1 MNDMS
6 STPGSAAATAHRA
19 FPALRDRG
27 FKIHLTTYLLAMMA
41 DNIEHVISYWM
52 LYQKFHS
59 PALAGFAVL
68 SHWLPFLM
76 FSVAA
81 GALADRFDPRRIIQC
96 GMGLF
101 SLASLGWGY
110 FFITGTLQVWHA
122 MVLLVIHG
130 CAGVLWQTPN
140 QLLLYDIVAQ
150 RRPHERGAAQRDSAL
165 CRGAPVGPAMGG
177 LIMLTLGPSGGILL
191 NTVFYLPLVLWLI
204 NAPYGPR
211 FRKGALRAASRQ
223 QAALPTS
230 STLIRDIAEHPD
242 HHLDD
247 LARRPLIILF
257 VGNAYSAQM
266 PGFAQ
271 DLGHGDPG
279 VSYSMLLAADAAG
292 AMLAGFVLEGRGWLP
307 PNPRTA
313 IILAMLWCGALT
325 AFAFAP
331 SYPVALAFLFAA
343 GFCELSFNA
352 MAQTLVQVHAPAT
365 MRGRVIWLVQHGE
378 PGTACSSA
386 RRLGR
391 PRREPDRHSLV
402 PGALRAGDARCCLG
416 VAGPAVDE
424 SATVR
429 RYLPL
434 PPAPPCCARGEPH
447 AKPLH
452 RNACPCPRRRCAC
465 GIRRAPG
472 HQGCGTVELRQ
483 ARQRHE
489 AERGAQQPA
498 QRPVVLLD
506 PGLFERGQH
515 LSAQRVHQLHQSR
528 HRDRHQDDQAG
539 VRLLQKANPDKT
551 PISAAID
558 QFVRDAKKIDV
569 KESEVF
575 DPWEQ

>member
-6 STPGSAAATAHRA
+6 SRPGSAAATAHRA
-19 FPALRDRG
+19 FPAFRYRG
-27 FKIHLTTYLLAMMA
+27 FQIQFTTYVLAMMA

-81 GALADRFDPRRIIQC
+81 GALADRFDPRRLIQC

-101 SLASLGWGY
+101 ILASLGWGY

-140 QLLLYDIVAQ
+140 QLLLYDIVGPA
-150 RRPHERGAAQRDSAL
+150 DLMSAVRL
-165 CRGAPVGPAMGG
+165 NATARYVGVLVGPAMGG
-177 LIMLTLGPSGGILL
+177 VIMLALGPAHGILL
-191 NTVFYLPLVLWLI
+191 NTVFYLPLVLWLV

-211 FRKGALRAASRQ
+211 FRTGAPPPHRAVRGFADIIH
-223 QAALPTS
+223 T
-230 STLIRDIAEHPD
+230 IRDIGAHPIIVSMT
-242 HHLDD
+242 L
-247 LARRPLIILF
+247 LAGLSSFF

-365 MRGRVIWLVQHGE
+365 MRGRVIGLFNM
-378 PGTACSSA
+378 AS
-386 RRLGR
+386 LG
-391 PRREPDRHSLV
+391 
-402 PGALRAGDARCCLG
+402 LRAFSG
-416 VAGPAVDE
+416 VSV
-424 SATVR
+424 
-429 RYLPL
+429 
-434 PPAPPCCARGEPH
+434 
-447 AKPLH
+447 
-452 RNACPCPRRRCAC
+452 
-465 GIRRAPG
+465 
-472 HQGCGTVELRQ
+472 
-483 ARQRHE
+483 
-489 AERGAQQPA
+489 
-498 QRPVVLLD
+498 
-506 PGLFERGQH
+506 GLVGSLIGVH
-515 LSAQRVHQLHQSR
+515 WSLALSALVMFAVAS
-528 HRDRHQDDQAG
+528 A
-539 VRLLQKANPDKT
+539 LLALP
-551 PISAAID
+551 
-558 QFVRDAKKIDV
+558 
-569 KESEVF
+569 
-575 DPWEQ
+575 